1 MKILLGSQSPRRR
14 ELLAGLDVDFRVVAI
29 DADEHYPDGLTGG
42 DIPYYISRSKAE
54 AYGVPLAEDEV
65 LLTADTIVWVP
76 WEGES
81 MGAARGAQCFEF
93 PAPCPL
99 PAKFTPLRGACGG
112 PERGA
117 GEFARV
123 PGDSMI
129 AGEDACALGG
139 VMLGKPRD
147 AEEARGMLRLL
158 SGRMH
163 EVYTGVTLRTR
174 EGMQTIA
181 DKTEVWFRA
190 LSEEEISYYVKK
202 YKPLDKAGAYG
213 VQEWIGYVGV
223 TKIVGSYF
231 NVMGLPVERVW
242 EILSDLQNRGLCYR

>member
-29 DADEHYPDGLTGG
+29 DADEHYPEGLQGG
-42 DIPYYISRSKAE
+42 EIPYFISRAKAE
-54 AYGVPLAEDEV
+54 AYSEPLAEDEI

-76 WEGES
+76 GKGEA
-81 MGAARGAQCFEF
+81 MVR
-93 PAPCPL
+93 
-99 PAKFTPLRGACGG
+99 
-112 PERGA
+112 
-117 GEFARV
+117 
-123 PGDSMI
+123 PGDRSSLE
-129 AGEDACALGG
+129 AGGDACALGG
-139 VMLGKPRD
+139 VMLGKPKD
-147 AEEARGMLRLL
+147 EEEARGMLLLL

-163 EVYTGVTLRTR
+163 EVYTGVTIRTHD
-174 EGMQTIA
+174 GMQTIV

-190 LSEEEISYYVKK
+190 LSKEEIDHYVER

-242 EILSDLQNRGLCYR
+242 EILSNLKNKGLC

>member
-1 MKILLGSQSPRRR
+1 MKIVLGSQSPRRR

-29 DADEHYPDGLTGG
+29 DADEHYPEGLTGG
-42 DIPYYISRSKAE
+42 DIPYYISRAKAE
-54 AYGVPLAEDEV
+54 AYGESLAEDEV

-76 WEGES
+76 GEGEK
-81 MGAARGAQCFEF
+81 E
-93 PAPCPL
+93 
-99 PAKFTPLRGACGG
+99 
-112 PERGA
+112 
-117 GEFARV
+117 
-123 PGDSMI
+123 
-129 AGEDACALGG
+129 G

-147 AEEARGMLRLL
+147 EEEARAMLRLL

-174 EGMQTIA
+174 EGMQTIV
-181 DKTEVWFRA
+181 DKTEVWFRVLA
-190 LSEEEISYYVKK
+190 EEEIDYYVEK

-231 NVMGLPVERVW
+231 NVMGLPVDKVCQLLKEKF
-242 EILSDLQNRGLCYR
+242 L

>member
-29 DADEHYPDGLTGG
+29 DADEHYPEGLQGG
-42 DIPYYISRSKAE
+42 EIPYFISRAKAE
-54 AYGVPLAEDEV
+54 AYSEPLAEDEI

-76 WEGES
+76 SKGEA
-81 MGAARGAQCFEF
+81 MVR
-93 PAPCPL
+93 
-99 PAKFTPLRGACGG
+99 
-112 PERGA
+112 
-117 GEFARV
+117 
-123 PGDSMI
+123 PGDRSSLE
-129 AGEDACALGG
+129 AGGDACALGG
-139 VMLGKPRD
+139 VMLGKPKD
-147 AEEARGMLRLL
+147 EEEARGMLLLL

-163 EVYTGVTLRTR
+163 EVYTGVTIRTHD
-174 EGMQTIA
+174 GIQTIV

-190 LSEEEISYYVKK
+190 LSKEEIDHYVER

-242 EILSDLQNRGLCYR
+242 EILSNLKNKGLC